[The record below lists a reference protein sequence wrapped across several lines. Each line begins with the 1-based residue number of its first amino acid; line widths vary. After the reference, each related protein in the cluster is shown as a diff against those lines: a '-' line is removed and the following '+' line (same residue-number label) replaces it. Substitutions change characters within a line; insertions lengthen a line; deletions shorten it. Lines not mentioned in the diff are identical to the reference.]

1 MRHPANR
8 CVHGASRWL
17 LLPMHLWAFNDLL
30 PCTIQLRLAVAML
43 SICQEMVEPTCTGLT
58 HGFSFKGLVTPMNR
72 VLGGAMVGFP
82 PCQRQR
88 ERDVRSICHVCNL
101 CYAISVRLSP

>member
-1 MRHPANR
+1 MHMR
-8 CVHGASRWL
+8 
-17 LLPMHLWAFNDLL
+17 AFNDLL

-43 SICQEMVEPTCTGLT
+43 SICQEMVEPTCTGTT
-58 HGFSFKGLVTPMNR
+58 HGCSFKGLVTPMNR
-72 VLGGAMVGFP
+72 VLGGATMGDP

-101 CYAISVRLSP
+101 CYAISRAASPMIQP